1 MQAGLCTDKNDLPPL
16 RPASFGAPQ
25 RVVEMHPEKLTL
37 ALEPECAM
45 AHCRSSGGIK
55 DDESYLLVDIGGGTV
70 DIVSHALVGG
80 NLEEL
85 IPPKGNDAGG
95 TTVNEN
101 FRKFLMEFLADPN
114 FFRYIGEHADKDRR
128 MANGRDLEYLVYATF
143 EQAKRDFGANCTET
157 SGIENFTLI
166 VPASFWRNYEQIL
179 KTKIAGIKDGSVSMD
194 ENQQELI
201 LSRAKMAEIFEP
213 TMSKIIG
220 KVKEVLDE
228 VGGRIDHIYLAGG
241 FGGCSYIYEKLKDA
255 LMKNTQDYT
264 LHPAYGESELG
275 IVQGACMCC
284 CDSTVIQKRKA
295 DATYGISV
303 SKRFVEGKHDTSK
316 KFWVESKNQYSCNDL
331 FSTII
336 EVDDN
341 VASDSVYVK
350 DLDVL
355 HNNTSSTSINVY
367 SSPDKNVWY
376 TTNDRVYFLGKCD
389 INVSGVGLGRK
400 IEIAVDFTH
409 TEIQLRAHDK
419 NKPENE
425 ATLTLDFLCANDEK

>member
-16 RPASFGAPQ
+16 CPARFGAPQ

-37 ALEPECAM
+37 ALEPECAT
-45 AHCRSSGGIK
+45 AHCRSSGGIEE
-55 DDESYLLVDIGGGTV
+55 DESYLLVDIGGGTV

-101 FRKFLMEFLADPN
+101 FRKFLMGFLADPK
-114 FFRYIGEHADKDRR
+114 FFRYIGEHVDKDLR
-128 MANGRDLEYLVYATF
+128 MANNRDLEYLVYSTF
-143 EQAKRDFGANCTET
+143 EQAKRDFGAGCTET
-157 SGIENFTLI
+157 SGLENFTLTL
-166 VPASFWRNYEQIL
+166 PASFWKNYAKTL
-179 KTKIAGIKDGSVSMD
+179 KTKIDGVRDRSVSMD
-194 ENQQELI
+194 EDNQELI

-220 KVKEVLDE
+220 KVKEVLEE
-228 VGGRIDHIYLAGG
+228 VGGSIDHIYLAGG
-241 FGGCSYIYEKLKDA
+241 FGGCSYIYEKLKDS

-275 IVQGACMCC
+275 IVQGACMFR
-284 CDSTVIQKRKA
+284 CDSTIIQKRKA
-295 DATYGISV
+295 DATYGIAVSIPFV
-303 SKRFVEGKHDTSK
+303 DGKHLASKRF
-316 KFWVESKNQYSCNDL
+316 WAESEKQYRCKDI
-331 FSTII
+331 FCTII
-336 EVDDN
+336 EVDDS
-341 VASDSVYVK
+341 VSTDSVYVS
-350 DLDVL
+350 DVGVL
-355 HNNTSSTSINVY
+355 HERTSSTSICVY

-425 ATLTLDFLCANDEK
+425 ATLTLDFLCVKDEM